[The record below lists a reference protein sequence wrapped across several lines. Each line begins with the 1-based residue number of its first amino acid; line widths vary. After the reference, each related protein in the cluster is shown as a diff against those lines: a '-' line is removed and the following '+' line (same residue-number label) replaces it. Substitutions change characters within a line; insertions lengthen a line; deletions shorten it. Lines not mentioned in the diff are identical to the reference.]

1 MMWRTLL
8 LLNVRHPVG
17 VLPAPADAALGHE
30 PVPRLGEHPQH
41 LLLLLVYVVVAAVPA
56 RGLQGLSLLH
66 LLLLLLLP
74 RILYHSHK
82 QL

>member
-17 VLPAPADAALGHE
+17 VLPAPADTALGHE

-56 RGLQGLSLLH
+56 RGLQGLSLL
-66 LLLLLLLP
+66 LLLLLLSL
-74 RILYHSHK
+74 ILYHSHK